1 MKKIKFLT
9 LILTSIVLVGTG
21 CLKDKDYDN
30 HVYGINDAD
39 ASPAGVGFTLGVK
52 YFNNTG
58 LTLSADPQNL
68 DTSVASISLLSG
80 KPASS
85 DVHVTIQVDPSLL
98 AAYNAEN
105 GTSILDLDPAL
116 YSLPSTTITIPAGQ
130 TRANI
135 PIVVPATNTLDPNE
149 TYGLGLKIVSADAG
163 YVVASNQNKILFS
176 IAIRNIYDGTY
187 ISNGYV
193 YHPSA
198 PRDIIDE
205 EKVLATVNAN
215 TVSCDLGDL
224 GSAGYQAFFTVDP
237 ATNKVTITAA
247 TGAAGA
253 PYTQF
258 DTGLPTTNPGYTPQW
273 PGSAECDNTYDPATQ
288 TFKVRYGYV
297 GGTGWRVTEEIIVRE
312 P

>member
-39 ASPAGVGFTLGVK
+39 GSPAGVGFTLGVK
-52 YFNNTG
+52 YFNTTG
-58 LTLSADPQNL
+58 LTLSPDPQNL
-68 DTSVASISLLSG
+68 DTAVASISLLSG
-80 KPASS
+80 KPAST
-85 DVHVTIQVDPSLL
+85 DVKVTIQVDPTLL
-98 AAYNAEN
+98 TEYNAEN
-105 GTSILDLDPAL
+105 GTSILDFDPSL
-116 YSLPSTTITIPAGQ
+116 YSLPTTTITIPAGQ

-135 PIVVPATNTLDPNE
+135 PVVVPSTSTLDPNE
-149 TYGLGLKIVSADAG
+149 TYGLGLRIVSADAG
-163 YVVASNQNKILFS
+163 YIIASNQNRILIS
-176 IAIRNIYDGTY
+176 IAIRNIYDGIYNST
-187 ISNGYV
+187 GYV
-193 YHPSA
+193 YHPTA
-198 PRDIIDE
+198 PRAVDE
-205 EKVLATVNAN
+205 EKALTTVNAT
-215 TVSCDLGDL
+215 TVACDLGDL
-224 GSAGYQAFFTVDP
+224 GSAGYQAFFQVDP
-237 ATNKVTITAA
+237 VTNKVTITAA

-288 TFKVRYGYV
+288 TFKVRYGYM
-297 GGTGWRVTEEIIVRE
+297 GANGWRVTEEILVRE